1 MGTMKF
7 ALHMLKADFK
17 RNLFYCGSLVFST
30 IVVFVFF
37 NMTANPNYGG
47 DPTGRSNSF
56 TTILSLIVVVIAMVM
71 AFFANSYY
79 LSGKSKELAI
89 ESLSGGSVLTLA
101 NYILTQNT
109 VLMAIAIPIGLVI
122 GYLCVPLLNT
132 YLYGQLGVSDNVWKI
147 YPLGF
152 WMTVVSLATEMVWLV
167 LVDTGFAYRTE
178 ITTLIS
184 SEQTMKSKKGQIIS
198 NIPDFVY
205 VILYLVP
212 VGIMVATEVNAT
224 VYLVASCLGLFG
236 VSGLLKQTIPNL
248 LNKLT
253 RKKLLTHKHKIIS
266 VGNLNYSLR
275 QATTLIQ
282 MVIISAVFLVCF
294 MCIYFKNPEQLIIIL
309 MSYVVLTFMMAVS
322 IAYKVIIEAN
332 VRAKSFRHL
341 KMIGYVT
348 SDLKRIIRQEVTGLY
363 AVIVLFPIVYLAVI
377 LVRFIAA
384 GMMTIEFAVG
394 IVGFYIFIFIIA
406 GIISNFL
413 YSQTILKG
421 KKGR

>member
-152 WMTVVSLATEMVWLV
+152 
-167 LVDTGFAYRTE
+167 G
-178 ITTLIS
+178 
-184 SEQTMKSKKGQIIS
+184 
-198 NIPDFVY
+198 
-205 VILYLVP
+205 
-212 VGIMVATEVNAT
+212 
-224 VYLVASCLGLFG
+224 
-236 VSGLLKQTIPNL
+236 
-248 LNKLT
+248 
-253 RKKLLTHKHKIIS
+253 
-266 VGNLNYSLR
+266 
-275 QATTLIQ
+275 
-282 MVIISAVFLVCF
+282 
-294 MCIYFKNPEQLIIIL
+294 
-309 MSYVVLTFMMAVS
+309 
-322 IAYKVIIEAN
+322 
-332 VRAKSFRHL
+332 
-341 KMIGYVT
+341 
-348 SDLKRIIRQEVTGLY
+348 
-363 AVIVLFPIVYLAVI
+363 
-377 LVRFIAA
+377 
-384 GMMTIEFAVG
+384 
-394 IVGFYIFIFIIA
+394 
-406 GIISNFL
+406 
-413 YSQTILKG
+413 
-421 KKGR
+421 